1 MAIRR
6 GVALVAAGMLLV
18 PVACGDDDGSPNGEA
33 TDPMATGTSIVIDDF
48 TFVVTQAEVGVISV
62 ENNDLA
68 AHTVTADDGSF
79 DVEVPPGATV
89 SFEVDEAG
97 SYPFHCSIHPNMRAI
112 LIVDERS

>member
-1 MAIRR
+1 MMRR
-6 GVALVAAGMLLV
+6 RLLGLVVAGALMV

-48 TFVVTQAEVGVISV
+48 SFVVTQAEAGVISV
-62 ENNDLA
+62 ENNDLS

-97 SYPFHCSIHPNMRAI
+97 SYPFHCSIHPRMRSV
-112 LIVDERS
+112 LVVDERG